1 MKSVAS
7 LFVLSLLIGS
17 GCGGGGTAAGGC
29 QQPSSRADPPRP
41 SPTIGIKASASRQ
54 LIIKFKPDT
63 IACTPEG
70 IAQLSSTTRVSLVF
84 VRTMS
89 GDACVVKQFAE
100 SADILL
106 QGQKTLKENPDVEYL
121 EPDAIMKAL

>member
-1 MKSVAS
+1 VKSVAS

-29 QQPSSRADPPRP
+29 QQPSSRTDPPRP
-41 SPTIGIKASASRQ
+41 SPTTVIKASVSQQ

-63 IACTPEG
+63 IACDPAG
-70 IAQLSSTTRVSLVF
+70 IAQLSSTTRVSLEF

-89 GDACVVKQFAE
+89 GDACVVKQFADC
-100 SADILL
+100 ADNLL
-106 QGQKTLKENPDVEYL
+106 HGQETLKENPAVEYL
-121 EPDAIMKAL
+121 EPDAVMKTL

>member
-1 MKSVAS
+1 MNRIAC

-17 GCGGGGTAAGGC
+17 GCGGGGSAAGGG
-29 QQPSSRADPPRP
+29 QQPSSRTNPPQP
-41 SPTIGIKASASRQ
+41 SPATIIEASASRQ

-70 IAQLSSTTRVSLVF
+70 IARLSSTTRVSLEF

-89 GDACVVKQFAE
+89 GDACVVKQFGDSAE
-100 SADILL
+100 NLL
-106 QGQKTLKENPDVEYL
+106 QGQKTLKENPAVEYL
-121 EPDAIMKAL
+121 EPDAVMKSL